1 MRLGGD
7 GNIISDPGSLGD
19 GMAARSHTPGPKP
32 LSGTH
37 QAFNNRSACL
47 CPLAK
52 LDFSFNNRVRFNS
65 VVNGHLLLCYLKG
78 SLVFRRIAGSLVQT
92 TLLPSHIAETV
103 NSL

>member
-7 GNIISDPGSLGD
+7 GIIISDPGSLGD
-19 GMAARSHTPGPKP
+19 GMAARSHIPGPKP

-47 CPLAK
+47 SPLAK

-78 SLVFRRIAGSLVQT
+78 GLVFRRIAGSLVQT
-92 TLLPSHIAETV
+92 TLLPSHTAETV
-103 NSL
+103 NSP